1 MTHYY
6 LYIDED
12 GAQLSLSTKFYKV
25 AIGHNP
31 RHDHAKR
38 ELTQLAKE
46 RGHYFRLWD
55 KVTDEFFTRLNN
67 GFENFLS
74 RVSWCRQMRPSWRG
88 RYAITIPLL
97 FLLTL
102 CKIGIAIYFLL
113 ALSISRYIKSSAKPT
128 PSPRAIRKNLSN
140 MDEQLLCKIMVFV
153 YAALICGTLIIKFII
168 I

>member
-12 GAQLSLSTKFYKV
+12 GAQLSGSTRFYKV
-25 AIGHNP
+25 AIGRNP
-31 RHDHAKR
+31 RHDHAKH

-46 RGHYFRLWD
+46 RGHFFRLWD
-55 KVTDEFFTRLNN
+55 EVTDEFFTRLNN

-74 RVSWCRQMRPSWRG
+74 RASWYRQMHPSWRG

-102 CKIGIAIYFLL
+102 CKIGTAIYFLL

-128 PSPRAIRKNLSN
+128 PSPRAVRKNLSN

-153 YAALICGTLIIKFII
+153 YAALICGALIIKFII

>member
-6 LYIDED
+6 LYIEED
-12 GAQLSLSTKFYKV
+12 SPQLSLSTKFYKV

-31 RHDHAKR
+31 RDNRARH
-38 ELTQLAKE
+38 ELTEISKK

-55 KVTDEFFTRLNN
+55 DETDEFFTRLNN

-74 RVSWCRQMRPSWRG
+74 RVSWCRQMHPAWRG

-102 CKIGIAIYFLL
+102 CKIGIAIYSLL
-113 ALSISRYIKSSAKPT
+113 ALSISRHIKSSAKPA
-128 PSPRAIRKNLSN
+128 PSPRAGRKNLSN
-140 MDEQLLCKIMVFV
+140 MDEQLFCKILVLV
-153 YAALICGTLIIKFII
+153 YATLICGALIIKFII

>member
-12 GAQLSLSTKFYKV
+12 SAQLSLSTKFYKV

-31 RHDHAKR
+31 RHDRAR
-38 ELTQLAKE
+38 NELSEISRE

-74 RVSWCRQMRPSWRG
+74 RASWYRQMHPSWRG
-88 RYAITIPLL
+88 LYAITIPLL

-102 CKIGIAIYFLL
+102 CKIGIAIYSLL
-113 ALSISRYIKSSAKPT
+113 ALVISHHIKSSAKPA
-128 PSPRAIRKNLSN
+128 PSPRAVRKNLSN

-153 YAALICGTLIIKFII
+153 YAALICGALIIKFII

>member
-12 GAQLSLSTKFYKV
+12 GAQLSGATRFYKV
-25 AIGHNP
+25 AIGRNP
-31 RHDHAKR
+31 RHDHAR
-38 ELTQLAKE
+38 HELTQLAKE
-46 RGHYFRLWD
+46 RGHFFRLWD
-55 KVTDEFFTRLNN
+55 EVTDEFFTRLNN

-74 RVSWCRQMRPSWRG
+74 RASWYRQMHPSWRG

-102 CKIGIAIYFLL
+102 SKIGIAIYSLL
-113 ALSISRYIKSSAKPT
+113 ALAISRYIKSSAKPT
-128 PSPRAIRKNLSN
+128 PSPRAVRKNLSN
-140 MDEQLLCKIMVFV
+140 MDEQLFCKIMVFV
-153 YAALICGTLIIKFII
+153 YAALICGALIIKFII

>member
-6 LYIDED
+6 LYIEED
-12 GAQLSLSTKFYKV
+12 SPQLSDSTRFYKV

-31 RHDHAKR
+31 RHDQARH
-38 ELTQLAKE
+38 ELTRIAKD

-55 KVTDEFFTRLNN
+55 QVTDQFFSRLNN

-74 RVSWCRQMRPSWRG
+74 RASWYRQMHPSWRG

-97 FLLTL
+97 ILLTL
-102 CKIGIAIYFLL
+102 CKIGIAIYSLL
-113 ALSISRYIKSSAKPT
+113 ALVISRHIKSSAKPT
-128 PSPRAIRKNLSN
+128 PSPRAVRKNLSN

-153 YAALICGTLIIKFII
+153 YAALICGALIIKFII

>member
-12 GAQLSLSTKFYKV
+12 SAQLSLSTKFYKV
-25 AIGHNP
+25 AIGRNP
-31 RHDHAKR
+31 RHNRALP
-38 ELTQLAKE
+38 ELTVISKE
-46 RGHYFRLWD
+46 RGHFFRLWD
-55 KVTDEFFTRLNN
+55 EVTDAFFTRLNN

-74 RVSWCRQMRPSWRG
+74 RACWCRQMHPSWRG

-113 ALSISRYIKSSAKPT
+113 ALSISRHIKSTAKPT
-128 PSPRAIRKNLSN
+128 TSPRVSRKNLSN
-140 MDEQLLCKIMVFV
+140 MDEQLMCKIMVCV
-153 YAALICGTLIIKFII
+153 YAFLICAALIIKFII

>member
-31 RHDHAKR
+31 RHDRARH
-38 ELTQLAKE
+38 ELTKISKD

-55 KVTDEFFTRLNN
+55 DETDEFFTRLNN

-74 RVSWCRQMRPSWRG
+74 RASWFRQMHPSWRG

-97 FLLTL
+97 LLLTL
-102 CKIGIAIYFLL
+102 CKIGIAIYSLL
-113 ALSISRYIKSSAKPT
+113 ALVISRHIKSSAKPT
-128 PSPRAIRKNLSN
+128 PSPRAGRKNLSN
-140 MDEQLLCKIMVFV
+140 MDEQLFCKIMVFV
-153 YAALICGTLIIKFII
+153 YAALICGALIIKFIFI
-168 I
+168 

>member
-12 GAQLSLSTKFYKV
+12 SAQLSLSTRFYKV
-25 AIGHNP
+25 AIGRNP
-31 RHDHAKR
+31 RHDHAR
-38 ELTQLAKE
+38 YELTRIAKE

-55 KVTDEFFTRLNN
+55 EVTDAFFTRLNN

-74 RVSWCRQMRPSWRG
+74 RACWCRQMHPSWRG

-113 ALSISRYIKSSAKPT
+113 ALSISRHIKSTAKPT
-128 PSPRAIRKNLSN
+128 TSPRVSRKNLSN
-140 MDEQLLCKIMVFV
+140 MDEQLMCKIMVCV
-153 YAALICGTLIIKFII
+153 YAFLICAALIIKFII

>member
-6 LYIDED
+6 LYIQED
-12 GAQLSLSTKFYKV
+12 GVQLSPSSTLYKV
-25 AIGHNP
+25 AVGNNI
-31 RHDHAKR
+31 RHDRARR
-38 ELTQLAKE
+38 ELADIASR

-55 KVTDEFFTRLNN
+55 KVTDEYFTWLNN
-67 GFENFLS
+67 SFENFLS
-74 RVSWCRQMRPSWRG
+74 RVSWYRQMHPSWRG
-88 RYAITIPLL
+88 RYAITFPLL

-113 ALSISRYIKSSAKPT
+113 ALIISRHIRSSAKPS
-128 PSPRAIRKNLSN
+128 PSPRAVRKNLSN

-153 YAALICGTLIIKFII
+153 YAALICGALIIKFII

>member
-6 LYIDED
+6 LYIEED
-12 GAQLSLSTKFYKV
+12 AAQISDSTRYYKV
-25 AIGHNP
+25 AIGQSP
-31 RHDHAKR
+31 RHDHAR
-38 ELTQLAKE
+38 HELTRLAKV

-55 KVTDEFFTRLNN
+55 EVTDAFFTRLNN

-74 RVSWCRQMRPSWRG
+74 RASWYRQMRPSWRG

-97 FLLTL
+97 LLLTL
-102 CKIGIAIYFLL
+102 CKIGIAIYSLL
-113 ALSISRYIKSSAKPT
+113 ALVISRHIKSSAEPA

-140 MDEQLLCKIMVFV
+140 MDEQLFCKIMVFV
-153 YAALICGTLIIKFII
+153 YAALICGALIIKFII

>member
-6 LYIDED
+6 LYIEED
-12 GAQLSLSTKFYKV
+12 SPQLSLSSKFYKV
-25 AIGHNP
+25 AIGRNP
-31 RHDHAKR
+31 RHNRALR
-38 ELTQLAKE
+38 ELAQISKK

-74 RVSWCRQMRPSWRG
+74 RVSWCRQMHPSWRG

-97 FLLTL
+97 ILLTL
-102 CKIGIAIYFLL
+102 CKIGIAICYLL
-113 ALSISRYIKSSAKPT
+113 TLAISRHIKSSAEPT
-128 PSPRAIRKNLSN
+128 PSPCALRKNLSN
-140 MDEQLLCKIMVFV
+140 MDEQLFCKIMVFV
-153 YAALICGTLIIKFII
+153 YAALICGALIIKFII

>member
-12 GAQLSLSTKFYKV
+12 GAQLSRSTRFYKV
-25 AIGHNP
+25 AIGRNP
-31 RHDHAKR
+31 RHDHAR
-38 ELTQLAKE
+38 NELSQLAKE
-46 RGHYFRLWD
+46 RGHFFRLWD
-55 KVTDEFFTRLNN
+55 EVTDEFFTRLNN

-74 RVSWCRQMRPSWRG
+74 RASWFRQMHPSWRG

-102 CKIGIAIYFLL
+102 CKIGIAIYSLL
-113 ALSISRYIKSSAKPT
+113 ALVISRHIKSSAKPS
-128 PSPRAIRKNLSN
+128 PSPCAERKNLSN
-140 MDEQLLCKIMVFV
+140 MDEQLFCKIMVFV
-153 YAALICGTLIIKFII
+153 YAALICGALIIKFII